1 MPDAVP
7 AFLRPLVD
15 GAADTP
21 LHHYSRLAPPRD
33 GSGRASAVLVAFAER
48 VPDADGPGVLL
59 IQRAAT
65 LRRHPGQVAFPGGAV
80 DPEDADIV
88 AAALREAR
96 EEVGLDPA
104 SVTPVL
110 SLPALYIARSGFVVS
125 PVVAWWHHPHPVSP
139 VDPAEVAGAALAP
152 VAELTDPAHRF
163 TVAHPSGLLG
173 PGFAVRGLFVWGFTA
188 ILLDQL
194 LTLAGWNRPW
204 DHRVHREIPAD
215 VASAALRDDH
225 PVRPRTEPPLSDER

>member
-1 MPDAVP
+1 VVPD
-7 AFLRPLVD
+7 FLRPLV
-15 GAADTP
+15 AAAGSAQ
-21 LHHYSRLAPPRD
+21 LHRYSRLAPPRD
-33 GSGRASAVLVAFAER
+33 GSGRAAAVLVSVTER
-48 VPDADGPGVLL
+48 VPDAHGPGLLL

-80 DPEDADIV
+80 DPGDVDIV

-104 SVTPVL
+104 TVTPVL

-125 PVVAWWHHPHPVSP
+125 PVVAWWHHPHPVAP
-139 VDPAEVAGAALAP
+139 VDPGEVSRTGLLP
-152 VAELTDPAHRF
+152 VAELTDAANRF
-163 TVAHPSGLLG
+163 TVSHPSGLLG
-173 PGFAVRGLFVWGFTA
+173 PGFEVRGFFVWGFTA

-204 DHRVHREIPAD
+204 DEAVRRPVPAA
-215 VASAALRDDH
+215 VASAALRPAAPADGADGGS
-225 PVRPRTEPPLSDER
+225 VTR

>member
-1 MPDAVP
+1 MPPVVP
-7 AFLRPLVD
+7 DFLRPLVAA
-15 GAADTP
+15 AADTP
-21 LHHYSRLAPPRD
+21 LHHDARLAPPRD
-33 GSGRASAVLVAFAER
+33 GSGRASAVLVALTES
-48 VPDADGPGVLL
+48 VPDTAGPGVLL
-59 IQRAAT
+59 IQRAAQ

-110 SLPALYIARSGFVVS
+110 SLPELYIARSGFVVS
-125 PVVAWWHHPHPVSP
+125 PVVAWWHHPHPVAP
-139 VDPAEVAGAALAP
+139 VDPGEVSRAGLLP
-152 VAELTDPAHRF
+152 VAALTDPANRF
-163 TVAHPSGLLG
+163 TVSHPSGLLG
-173 PGFAVRGLFVWGFTA
+173 PGFAVQGFFVWGFTA

-204 DHRVHREIPAD
+204 DEAARRPIPAS
-215 VASAALRDDH
+215 VASAALRAV
-225 PVRPRTEPPLSDER
+225 PGPSPGPAPRRDR